1 MFQRLGVR
9 WHLLIAFF
17 GISGFA
23 LIAAAAGL
31 YSFSEVGKVIGRITD
46 VRVPSAIASLEL
58 SRQAERI
65 LTAAPALLAVS
76 DAARHE
82 EVSRGVLAEAEE
94 LSKLL
99 DALRRSAVN
108 VAALGSIEP
117 AVAGLGRNLG
127 ALDALIATRL
137 EVRERKS
144 RLLRRVS
151 DTTVATQRL
160 FAPAIAVMESKVA
173 EWQRTRAAP
182 DLDAAGRASMTEIAE
197 EMASFLPQQKVQA
210 EVSAISD
217 TLNKAAAAE
226 SAANLPHL
234 AFPLRGSLY
243 TLEALAG
250 ELTPDLKASLL
261 ARVDEFRDLAE
272 GEDSILAVRARE
284 LDITAR
290 AEALLAEN
298 ADLSRELT
306 TALDRLVGASNA
318 DIGDASREALSVQR
332 LGSGILIGVVVL
344 SMLCSALIVWLYVGR
359 NLIARLTALSQSMLA
374 IANGNL
380 QASLPAAGADEIGQ
394 MAKALTVFRDTA
406 IEVKETNLREISEAR
421 RRLTDAIESV
431 SEGFALYDADDRL
444 VLCNSRYRDL
454 LYPGIED
461 VVAPG
466 TSFESIIRRAAS
478 HGLISD
484 ADGRVDAWLAE
495 RMARHRNPSGP
506 HLQRRGDGQ
515 WVQISERKTQD
526 GGIVTV
532 YTDISELKQR
542 EAELEQR
549 ELELAEK
556 STALETTLEN
566 MGQGISMLDADLKLT
581 VMNRKFFEILDIPA
595 NRFRPGDKFEQL
607 VRYNAERG
615 EYGDVD
621 IDQEVRNQVEIA
633 KRFQSHTVERPRPDG
648 TVIEVRWE
656 PVRSGGLVLIYT
668 DVTERK
674 RTQEGLR
681 RAKEQADAANRAK
694 SQFLAN
700 MSHELRTPLNAII
713 GYTELIEDNIYGQ
726 VPEKIAEVI
735 DRVGQSGRH
744 LLGLINDVLDLSKI
758 EAGQL
763 NLTLDDYAMDNVV
776 HTVVNNVESL
786 AAEKDLRLTASV
798 PDGLP
803 VARGDEQ
810 RIAQA
815 LLNLLGNAIKF
826 TDAGEVK
833 LEVRAENGAFLVS
846 VSDTGLGISEADQ
859 ARIFDEFQQ
868 ADGSDTR
875 MKGGTGLGL
884 AITRRMIEMHGGRIW
899 VESTLGEGSTFWLSF
914 PVRVEAQVEAA

>member
-99 DALRRSAVN
+99 DALKGSAVN
-108 VAALGSIEP
+108 VAALGSVEP
-117 AVAGLGRNLG
+117 AVAGLRHNLG
-127 ALDALIATRL
+127 ALDALTATRL
-137 EVRERKS
+137 QVREQKL

-151 DTTVATQRL
+151 DTTVATQLL
-160 FAPAIAVMESKVA
+160 FAPAIAVMDSKIA
-173 EWQRTRAAP
+173 EWRRTRAGP
-182 DLDAAGRASMTEIAE
+182 DPDAAGQASMTEIAE

-226 SAANLPHL
+226 SAANLPQL

-272 GEDSILAVRARE
+272 GEDSILAVRAKE

-506 HLQRRGDGQ
+506 HLQHRGDGQ

-810 RIAQA
+810 RIAQV